1 MINYSALYVGNTSII
16 ELDGLADQDGAYQND
31 AAVTLQSLVDKR
43 TGDAVSGVTVPLT
56 LSYVASSNGKYQGT
70 IPHDADVTAGRVY
83 IATILAISSAG
94 QKAEWTE
101 GVVAQGRQG
110 RCRGLRWAARR

>member
-16 ELDGLADQDGAYQND
+16 ELDGLADQDGVYQND
-31 AAVTLQSLVDKR
+31 ATVTLQSLVDKR

-56 LSYVASSNGKYQGT
+56 LSYVSSSNGRYRGT
-70 IPHDADVTAGRVY
+70 IPHDAGVTAGGVY

-94 QKAEWTE
+94 QRAQWTE
-101 GVVAQGRQG
+101 EVLAQVRSSSSSGPR
-110 RCRGLRWAARR
+110 RC